1 MRQIKHFPFTHILG
15 WSATRYDLFSVCK
28 RRYFFHYYAKYDLE
42 IQVRRLTRFKE
53 LVTLPLETGGIV
65 HQVIE
70 ALLNRLKSTTQDI
83 DRPRFHAYADNL
95 IAQSLEQKPF
105 EEVVY
110 GEVSQIDPADLAP
123 KIHACLDNL
132 LASRRYAWL
141 VEEAVATAPEWIID
155 PPGYGETR
163 LQDLKV
169 YCKVDFLFPLG
180 DELHIVDWKTGKTDS
195 AKHRKQLLGYATWAA
210 HHFEVDPTVIQPSI
224 AYLHPEYS
232 EVHQN
237 FTAVDLENFAVQ
249 VRAET
254 EEMYEYCRDVTQN
267 IPLDKPAFPTV
278 DDERICRYCAYRGV
292 CFPDRYPAKLD

>member
-1 MRQIKHFPFTHILG
+1 MRTIKHFPFTHILG

-28 RRYFFHYYAKYDLE
+28 RKYFFHYYAKYNLE

-65 HQVIE
+65 RYEVVE
-70 ALLNRLKSTTQDI
+70 ALLNRLKATTRI
-83 DRPRFHAYADNL
+83 WKGARFHAYADNL

-110 GEVSQIDPADLAP
+110 GEVNQIDPSDLAP

-155 PPGYGETR
+155 PPGYDKGE

-180 DELHIVDWKTGKTDS
+180 DELHIVDWKTGKT
-195 AKHRKQLLGYATWAA
+195 QLGQTPQATARLRHLGGPP
-210 HHFEVDPTVIQPSI
+210 FRGRSGRDP
-224 AYLHPEYS
+224 
-232 EVHQN
+232 
-237 FTAVDLENFAVQ
+237 AVDCLFA
-249 VRAET
+249 
-254 EEMYEYCRDVTQN
+254 
-267 IPLDKPAFPTV
+267 P
-278 DDERICRYCAYRGV
+278 GV
-292 CFPDRYPAKLD
+292 L

>member
-1 MRQIKHFPFTHILG
+1 MQPIVRAIKHFPFTHILG
-15 WSATRYDLFSVCK
+15 WSATRYDLFSLCK

-95 IAQSLEQKPF
+95 IAESLEQKPF

-110 GEVSQIDPADLAP
+110 GEVSQIDPSDLAP

-132 LASRRYAWL
+132 LASRRFAWL

-155 PPGYGETR
+155 PSGYGETR
-163 LQDLKV
+163 SAGPEGVLQGRL
-169 YCKVDFLFPLG
+169 PLP
-180 DELHIVDWKTGKTDS
+180 
-195 AKHRKQLLGYATWAA
+195 ARRWAA
-210 HHFEVDPTVIQPSI
+210 HRR
-224 AYLHPEYS
+224 
-232 EVHQN
+232 
-237 FTAVDLENFAVQ
+237 LE
-249 VRAET
+249 
-254 EEMYEYCRDVTQN
+254 
-267 IPLDKPAFPTV
+267 
-278 DDERICRYCAYRGV
+278 
-292 CFPDRYPAKLD
+292 DREDRLGQTPQAASRLCHLGRLPF